1 MVYENDGGTLQV
13 VKNMIYLSLDGY
25 LLFFSQF
32 FFVRFVF
39 FFDFWFPASL
49 FFCLLFL
56 SAFCFSLLFC
66 LPASLLFP
74 AFFCFSYC

>member
-1 MVYENDGGTLQV
+1 MWNIHTYGFEMGNVNHGLAMVYENDGGTLQV

-39 FFDFWFPASL
+39 F
-49 FFCLLFL
+49 
-56 SAFCFSLLFC
+56 
-66 LPASLLFP
+66 
-74 AFFCFSYC
+74 